1 MHRLKRLA
9 QLAAGFQGAKDRRSK
24 ILTVDSLQIGSFL
37 TAASRVLTWELQGAN
52 LCASGRIEVSQWCS
66 DFLTFCRRWRV
77 ATPATGHWIA
87 MQGPVLHRALGND
100 LPRAR

>member
-37 TAASRVLTWELQGAN
+37 TAASRVLTWGN
-52 LCASGRIEVSQWCS
+52 P
-66 DFLTFCRRWRV
+66 
-77 ATPATGHWIA
+77 PALSVRQKWS
-87 MQGPVLHRALGND
+87 
-100 LPRAR
+100 